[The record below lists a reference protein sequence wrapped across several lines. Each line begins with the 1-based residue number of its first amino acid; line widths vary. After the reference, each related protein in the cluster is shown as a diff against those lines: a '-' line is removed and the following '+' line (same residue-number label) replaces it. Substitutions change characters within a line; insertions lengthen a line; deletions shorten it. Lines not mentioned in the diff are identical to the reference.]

1 MFRINF
7 HKVVVRHF
15 HIADIFE
22 KNLFPMLI
30 KFNERFGFARCF
42 YEIERRIYFN

>member
-1 MFRINF
+1 MFQINF

-22 KNLFPMLI
+22 KNLSHVN
-30 KFNERFGFARCF
+30 KFK
-42 YEIERRIYFN
+42 